1 MNGRVYA
8 LRDRVTRRETLSQL
22 SARGLLTPTASYST
36 EVLHMTRPL
45 TAVVLAFA
53 GLVALL
59 AVPLPGAK
67 HETWFEARSPNFIVA
82 CNAGEKQA
90 RKTAI
95 RFEQIRAVFRRELLL
110 ASKHESPVITIL
122 AVKDEE
128 SMKTLLPE
136 YWVKGHAH
144 PAGMFLDSMNQY
156 FAAIQLD
163 TPGANPYDTIYHEYF
178 HSLTTPYYP
187 NLPVWVS
194 EGLAEFYGNTL
205 IGDSEVGM
213 GRPAPD
219 LIAELKQGGLM
230 PLDVLFKVDHNSP
243 YYNES
248 NKISVFYAESW
259 ALTHYLMVGDKSA
272 HRAMLQAYVN
282 AMANGTTEEQAA
294 AQAFGDLKTL
304 QAALFAYIGNA
315 RFYYITAPPPPEIAA
330 GDLQVRELSE
340 AEVDAY
346 RGGFAAVRGRA
357 QDAIPIL
364 EQAVKLDPKL
374 ALGYQYLGLAEFE
387 DKKLAEALADFT
399 RAIELNPKNALTRFL
414 RAYLT
419 STQGGAVGNDEQ
431 MEEDL
436 RTAIAVSPEFA
447 PPYGVL
453 AVYLA
458 NQGQNLPEALKLA
471 QKAQALEPGNT
482 SYQIDMALVLARMNH
497 FTEARSIATHARANA
512 ANPGERAEAERFLTY
527 LDQARQYSSNDSGAP
542 EAAAVE
548 KSSAKPTDP
557 PPTIAPTPAASAGAL
572 REATGI
578 VTKLSCM
585 SGLKFELDTDA
596 GTLTLHVKPGAQYQ
610 IQMKT
615 RPSGPFNP
623 CTAVQ
628 GQRVKVEY
636 LPVGT
641 SGKIGEV
648 ESLTVLGS
656 ASGDAANTGSVRHL
670 GVGAEHGAPVTAS
683 AEGSVTQV
691 QCNGNEL
698 TVNLDAGETAF
709 ILHARDATRVQFE
722 QDVAFDAGDFQP
734 CKQLSGRQVKITF
747 VVVDG
752 KTYDGEIQD
761 VEVEK

>member
-1 MNGRVYA
+1 
-8 LRDRVTRRETLSQL
+8 
-22 SARGLLTPTASYST
+22 
-36 EVLHMTRPL
+36 
-45 TAVVLAFA
+45 
-53 GLVALL
+53 
-59 AVPLPGAK
+59 
-67 HETWFEARSPNFIVA
+67 
-82 CNAGEKQA
+82 
-90 RKTAI
+90 
-95 RFEQIRAVFRRELLL
+95 
-110 ASKHESPVITIL
+110 
-122 AVKDEE
+122 
-128 SMKTLLPE
+128 
-136 YWVKGHAH
+136 
-144 PAGMFLDSMNQY
+144 
-156 FAAIQLD
+156 
-163 TPGANPYDTIYHEYF
+163 
-178 HSLTTPYYP
+178 
-187 NLPVWVS
+187 
-194 EGLAEFYGNTL
+194 
-205 IGDSEVGM
+205 
-213 GRPAPD
+213 
-219 LIAELKQGGLM
+219 
-230 PLDVLFKVDHNSP
+230 
-243 YYNES
+243 
-248 NKISVFYAESW
+248 
-259 ALTHYLMVGDKSA
+259 MVGDKSA
-272 HRAMLQAYVN
+272 HRAMLQAYIH
-282 AMANGTTEEQAA
+282 AMADGATQEQAA
-294 AQAFGDLKTL
+294 AQAFGDLNKL
-304 QAALFAYIGNA
+304 QAALFAYIRNA
-315 RFYYITAPPPPEIAA
+315 AFYYIKAPPPPEIAA

-346 RGGFAAVRGRA
+346 RGGFAAVRG
-357 QDAIPIL
+357 QSQEAITIL
-364 EQAVKLDPKL
+364 ERAVKADPKL

-497 FTEARSIATHARANA
+497 FTEALSIATHARANA

-548 KSSAKPTDP
+548 RSSAKPTDP
-557 PPTIAPTPAASAGAL
+557 SPNIAPTASAGTL
-572 REATGI
+572 REATGM

-615 RPSGPFNP
+615 RSSGPFNP

-636 LPVGT
+636 QPVGT

-656 ASGDAANTGSVRHL
+656 ASGDAATSGSVRRL

-698 TVNLDAGETAF
+698 TVNLDAGERAF

-747 VVVDG
+747 VMVDG
-752 KTYDGEIQD
+752 KTYDGEIQG
-761 VEVEK
+761 VEVLK